1 MMTIQKVLWIGT
13 GIATAVYIMT
23 GMFGYLTFAMSP
35 NVKNIM
41 EEQNILKADYN
52 GLVIIK
58 IC

>member
-13 GIATAVYIMT
+13 GIATVVYIMT

-35 NVKNIM
+35 KVKSIM

-52 GLVIIK
+52 DMVIVK